1 MTIRRHSPLFA
12 ALLLAMAPLPAL
24 RAQEPAPTKQG
35 APTPK
40 AVTPPAAADGKATT
54 APRPKAPAQA
64 PKASAPAPKAAAK
77 PEAVLPRT
85 KGKLKPVKL
94 NSATKEQIGFMLGM
108 DADLA
113 ARIVAARPFKTKAE
127 LVTRGLISQA
137 TYSTLKD
144 RVVADAVKAPA
155 K

>member
-1 MTIRRHSPLFA
+1 MNIRLHPSFLA
-12 ALLLAMAPLPAL
+12 ALLLAMAPWPAL

-35 APTPK
+35 VPAPKT
-40 AVTPPAAADGKATT
+40 VTPPVAAEGKVTPV
-54 APRPKAPAQA
+54 PR
-64 PKASAPAPKAAAK
+64 PKASAPAQKAAAK
-77 PEAVLPRT
+77 PEAILPRT

-144 RVVADAVKAPA
+144 RVVADAVKTPA